1 MFYIWLWIGDGH
13 GNVDQLVFRCHKK
26 ESLKFRNK
34 SLMEQGKEGKKE
46 SLALRFQMILLSLQV
61 VGTLLPWAQKEKK

>member
-1 MFYIWLWIGDGH
+1 
-13 GNVDQLVFRCHKK
+13 
-26 ESLKFRNK
+26 
-34 SLMEQGKEGKKE
+34 MEQGKEGKKGE